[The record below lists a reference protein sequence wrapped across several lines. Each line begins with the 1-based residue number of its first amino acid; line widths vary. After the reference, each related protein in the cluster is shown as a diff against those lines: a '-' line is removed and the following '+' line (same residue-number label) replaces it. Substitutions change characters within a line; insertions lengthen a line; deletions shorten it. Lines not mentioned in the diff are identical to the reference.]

1 MTTKVCYI
9 TFFILLV
16 HNFASSHGFTL
27 SLSVVNGYRTAP
39 DIKYREVNADSFEPD
54 TDRFT
59 DYQNAMAGNLTAM
72 RIVVG
77 RQLRVSVS
85 YLFYRDSENKVMQ
98 VTNDKVLSSALKLDN
113 LVIYACKY
121 SNTDCFA
128 VTEESLTNTGNNGDG
143 NNGDPDTGNAGPDTY
158 SPNTPDDSGS
168 DTTSENSSGF
178 ITKYAYKI
186 VLISALL
193 SFVFHMH

>member
-1 MTTKVCYI
+1 MTAKVCLI
-9 TFFILLV
+9 TFFILVV
-16 HNFASSHGFTL
+16 HNFGSSHGFTL
-27 SLSVVNGYRTAP
+27 SLSVVNGYRTVP

-59 DYQNAMAGNLTAM
+59 DYQNAMTGNLTAM

-77 RQLRVSVS
+77 RQLKVSVS
-85 YLFYRDSENKVMQ
+85 YLFYRDSENKLMQ

-128 VTEESLTNTGNNGDG
+128 V
-143 NNGDPDTGNAGPDTY
+143 
-158 SPNTPDDSGS
+158 
-168 DTTSENSSGF
+168 
-178 ITKYAYKI
+178 
-186 VLISALL
+186 
-193 SFVFHMH
+193 